1 VEEGMRQSVWSLC
14 IWGTI
19 SIFTETDIFPPVD
32 DAENKQNSQLQQV
45 IDLYVAQMD
54 EAEEDL

>member
-1 VEEGMRQSVWSLC
+1 MWRGIWIWC

-19 SIFTETDIFPPVD
+19 SIFTQTDIFPPVD
-32 DAENKQNSQLQQV
+32 ADENKQNSQLQQV
-45 IDLYVAQMD
+45 IDLYVAQMA